1 MIINHQS
8 EKKQNDEAE
17 HNVQKT
23 YIKKKKRNKQVK
35 ETRQTS
41 NRSNLSPFLLSSSLP
56 PSSLIQHFPFLSLY
70 ISIERDCE
78 KRNPSGSIVANKS
91 ATSQRDAFDFM
102 ESKRRAEPSRAEP
115 SRAEQSRAEQS
126 RARLCGKLGG
136 CIMYLLLYLLSWE
149 LLLPA

>member
-1 MIINHQS
+1 MKLNTTS
-8 EKKQNDEAE
+8 KKP
-17 HNVQKT
+17 
-23 YIKKKKRNKQVK
+23 IKKKRDKQAK
-35 ETRQTS
+35 KTRQTS

-115 SRAEQSRAEQS
+115 SRAEQSRAEP
-126 RARLCGKLGG
+126 RAFVWETRRMHYVF
-136 CIMYLLLYLLSWE
+136 IALLT
-149 LLLPA
+149 